1 MKLFFC
7 FLLCFCLNFR
17 VWAQDISLT
26 KGLAI
31 GDVVPSSAGLDA
43 YRGRLLILDFWATWC
58 APCRAMIPRTDSLN
72 QAFERQLLILPVT
85 YETEKLA
92 GPVLYRLHRK
102 GMAFPEVF
110 RDTVLRKLFPHVSL
124 PHYVWIDPNGVV
136 RAITEA
142 PVITAANIRLAL
154 SLGQYPRGQKNDL
167 RIAYDPARPLFAGG
181 NGGDGG
187 QLRYHSMLAGYVPGL
202 PPGLTVSRFDSIRG
216 QIFSARNVPLLW
228 LFRLAF
234 HEKNRWFAFARIR
247 NQSRDSAAMRSPGS
261 GSIYEQWLA
270 SGSGYC
276 YELQLPPSLARQA
289 FPMIRA
295 DLDRL
300 FPQYA
305 LSVEKIRT
313 RCLALVRT
321 GPDSLFRAKG
331 KLPFRVAVSPY
342 ECKLQNAPL
351 SVLIQRLEHQYLQL
365 SKLPLSDET
374 GYSGRADLAF
384 SANMTRPAD
393 INRGLAPYGLALVE
407 KDAETEM
414 LVIRDRPVTP

>member
-202 PPGLTVSRFDSIRG
+202 PPALGGRSLVPVMSHCCG
-216 QIFSARNVPLLW
+216 FSAWHFMKRIAGLPLPGSVTSHAILRPCD
-228 LFRLAF
+228 LPAPEAF
-234 HEKNRWFAFARIR
+234 MSNGSPPVRGTVMNCSYRPH
-247 NQSRDSAAMRSPGS
+247 SPG
-261 GSIYEQWLA
+261 
-270 SGSGYC
+270 
-276 YELQLPPSLARQA
+276 
-289 FPMIRA
+289 
-295 DLDRL
+295 
-300 FPQYA
+300 
-305 LSVEKIRT
+305 K
-313 RCLALVRT
+313 
-321 GPDSLFRAKG
+321 
-331 KLPFRVAVSPY
+331 PFR
-342 ECKLQNAPL
+342 
-351 SVLIQRLEHQYLQL
+351 
-365 SKLPLSDET
+365 
-374 GYSGRADLAF
+374 
-384 SANMTRPAD
+384 
-393 INRGLAPYGLALVE
+393 
-407 KDAETEM
+407 
-414 LVIRDRPVTP
+414 